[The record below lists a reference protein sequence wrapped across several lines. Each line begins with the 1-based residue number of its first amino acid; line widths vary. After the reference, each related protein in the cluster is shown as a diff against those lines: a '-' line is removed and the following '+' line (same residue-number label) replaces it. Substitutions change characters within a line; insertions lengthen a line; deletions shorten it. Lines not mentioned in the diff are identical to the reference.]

1 MVKNVDLSG
10 KMPNNP
16 PKSRSQP
23 MSSDRLQQFQTIL
36 DEHADLAFFP
46 ISSDLQYLTGVPRDF
61 PNYGHT
67 IHPGDWLQGAWITPQ
82 RPPVLP
88 LPRMTAEFGGLS
100 RLQGLDIRVL
110 GDWDAPSTMLRGILD
125 DFDLPDNPR
134 VAISDFA
141 TGETVS
147 QLQKLLPG
155 VVWLS
160 ATALLRPMRVLKSP
174 ADIELM
180 KQAGRITEA
189 AFADTLAQMRHGM
202 TELQIVE
209 EVNYQLRKHGSLGQ
223 SFTTSL
229 YNSAPSLPLIF
240 GDRMKSWPRKLE
252 PPVSILFDFGG
263 IYEGWCYDFG
273 RTVFFGEPP
282 PEFQRVYDLVM
293 ASQAAGIAALRADA
307 ATTSDA
313 DRAARDVIESAGYGE
328 AFRHR
333 LGHGIGM
340 DVHEPPFLTRG
351 DETPLQDGMLFTIE
365 PSIMQLNDYSARV
378 EDVVVAR
385 AGGGEKLTNGWQE
398 LVVIE

>member
-1 MVKNVDLSG
+1 
-10 KMPNNP
+10 
-16 PKSRSQP
+16 

-36 DEHADLAFFP
+36 EQHADLAFFP

-67 IHPGDWLQGAWITPQ
+67 IHPGDWLQGAWITPE

-100 RLQGLDIRVL
+100 RLQGIDIRVL
-110 GDWDAPSTMLRGILD
+110 GDWDEPSNLLRGILD
-125 DFDLPDNPR
+125 DFELPDNPR

-147 QLQKLLPG
+147 QLQQLLPG
-155 VVWLS
+155 AVWLS
-160 ATALLRPMRVLKSP
+160 ATALLRRLRVIKSQ

-240 GDRMKSWPRKLE
+240 GDRMKSWQRALE

-263 IYEGWCYDFG
+263 IYAGWCYDFG

-282 PEFQRVYDLVM
+282 PEAQRVYDLVM
-293 ASQAAGIAALRADA
+293 ASQAAGIAALKADE

-313 DRAARDVIESAGYGE
+313 DRAARELIAAAGYGE

-351 DETPLQDGMLFTIE
+351 DETPLREGMLFTIE
-365 PSIMQLNDYSARV
+365 PSIMQFNDYSARV

-385 AGGGEKLTNGWQE
+385 PGGGEKLTKGWQE